1 MESLGRVTPATAL
14 VLESLLSDATV
25 WGLQIVKDTA
35 KKPGTVYPILERLEA
50 AGWVTGEWET
60 TEERKGPRRRYYRL
74 LADARP
80 LAHEY
85 VRTQQSKTSH
95 TPPRSPAK
103 GKGAWNP
110 A

>member
-1 MESLGRVTPATAL
+1 MDTLGRVTPATAL
-14 VLESLLSDATV
+14 VLESLLSATTV

-50 AGWVTGEWET
+50 AGWVRGEWET

-74 LADARP
+74 LSEARP
-80 LAHEY
+80 LAQEY
-85 VRTQQSKTSH
+85 VKAQQSKS
-95 TPPRSPAK
+95 SPAQRPSQTK